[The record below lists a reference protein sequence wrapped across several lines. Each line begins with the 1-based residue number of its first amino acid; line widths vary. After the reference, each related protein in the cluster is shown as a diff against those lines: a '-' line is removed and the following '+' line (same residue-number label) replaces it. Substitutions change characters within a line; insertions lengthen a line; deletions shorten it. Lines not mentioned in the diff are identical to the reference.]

1 MKAKVLYQ
9 HILANVSQIL
19 QDEKEFQPTSSI
31 IFRHFVD
38 DEFALLLDKEI
49 KPIDESFLNDIFQR
63 LRHDE
68 PIQYILQKTF
78 FLNLP
83 LYVDKNVLI
92 PRPETE
98 EIVLDVYKCLNK
110 VKGKVLDIG
119 TGSGCIALSLKKKF
133 IDAQV
138 DAIDINPKSLEV
150 AKRNAKMNGLEVNFI
165 EKDIFKTETLDEN
178 YDLIIS
184 NPPYICQSEKRGMSE
199 RVVEFEPSIALF
211 VEDDDPLIF
220 YKKIIAL
227 AKENLN
233 EGGWL
238 FVEINE
244 NFGEETARLML
255 GLQNVTI
262 NKDINGKDRWI
273 SARFLR

>member
-1 MKAKVLYQ
+1 MKAKVFYQ
-9 HILANVSQIL
+9 HIFSNVSQIL

-31 IFRHFVD
+31 IFQHFVD
-38 DEFALLLDKEI
+38 DEFALLLDKEV
-49 KPIDESFLNDIFQR
+49 KRIDISSLDEIFQR
-63 LRHDE
+63 LKNDE

-83 LYVDKNVLI
+83 IYVDKNVLI

-98 EIVLDVYKCLNK
+98 EMVLDIFNCPDIEIK
-110 VKGKVLDIG
+110 KVLDIG

-138 DAIDINPKSLEV
+138 DAIDINPKSLDV
-150 AKRNAKMNGLEVNFI
+150 AKKNAKINDLKVNFI
-165 EKDIFKTETLDEN
+165 ERNILQMDNLGEK
-178 YDLIIS
+178 YDLIVS
-184 NPPYICQSEKRGMSE
+184 NPPYVCQSEKKSMNR
-199 RVVEFEPSIALF
+199 RVCEFEPSIALF

-227 AKENLN
+227 AKTNLN

-244 NFGEETARLML
+244 NFGKETARLMFD
-255 GLQNVTI
+255 LQNVTI
-262 NKDINGKDRWI
+262 HKDINGKDRWI
-273 SARFLR
+273 SARFLK

>member
-1 MKAKVLYQ
+1 MKAKVLYR
-9 HILANVSQIL
+9 HILSNVSQIL
-19 QDEKEFQPTSSI
+19 QDEKEFQPTTSI
-31 IFRHFVD
+31 IFQHFIN

-49 KPIDESFLNDIFQR
+49 GSIDESFLDEIFRR
-63 LRHDE
+63 LSHDE

-83 LYVDKNVLI
+83 LHVDKNVLI

-98 EIVLDVYKCLNK
+98 EMVLDIYKCFDK
-110 VKGKVLDIG
+110 RKGKALDIG

-133 IDAQV
+133 IDVQV

-150 AKRNAKMNGLEVNFI
+150 ARQNAITNDLEVNFI
-165 EKDIFKTETLDEN
+165 ERDILGTNSLHER
-178 YDLIIS
+178 YDLIVS
-184 NPPYICQSEKRGMSE
+184 NPPYVCESE
-199 RVVEFEPSIALF
+199 RELMSDRVLNFEPSLALF
-211 VEDDDPLIF
+211 VKDNDPLVF
-220 YKKIIAL
+220 YKKIVTL
-227 AKENLN
+227 AEKNLN

-244 NFGEETARLML
+244 NFSKEVASLMFN
-255 GLQNVTI
+255 LQNVTI

-273 SARFLR
+273 RARFLK

>member
-9 HILANVSQIL
+9 HIFSNVSQIL

-31 IFRHFVD
+31 IFQHFVD
-38 DEFALLLDKEI
+38 DEFALLLDKEV
-49 KPIDESFLNDIFQR
+49 KPIDISSLDEIFQR
-63 LRHDE
+63 LKNDE

-98 EIVLDVYKCLNK
+98 EMVLDIFSSCSIGIK
-110 VKGKVLDIG
+110 KVLDIG

-150 AKRNAKMNGLEVNFI
+150 ARKNAKSNDLEVHFM
-165 EKDIFKTETLDEN
+165 EKNILQMDSLGEK

-184 NPPYICQSEKRGMSE
+184 NPPYVCRSEKKYMSK
-199 RVVEFEPSIALF
+199 RVYDFEPSIALF

-220 YKKIIAL
+220 YKKIITL
-227 AKENLN
+227 AKTDLN

-238 FVEINE
+238 FIEINE
-244 NFGEETARLML
+244 NFGKETARLMFD
-255 GLQNVTI
+255 LQNVTI
-262 NKDINGKDRWI
+262 HKDINGKDRWI
-273 SARFLR
+273 SARSLK